1 MKMQDEMLSV
11 WMEYAGLYFI
21 RTVKTL
27 KNNEYWGEVS

>member
-1 MKMQDEMLSV
+1 MKMQDEMLSM

-27 KNNEYWGEVS
+27 KNNGHVGEVS